1 MKRTFLFLFSTLALF
16 SCSNQI
22 AENQDIHFTR
32 EDFQSQKLLS
42 NPEKVVFE
50 DTYNDPVCYW
60 LIQDSLV
67 MVQNQPQSDYMI
79 EIFSLNT
86 QKRILALATRGNGP
100 GEFGSCQCIVPSSQS
115 PIFYIKDAQQSKI
128 YTVNIPQTLQT
139 GELAIEKQFQYS
151 EDIHPQTD
159 ICILNDTEYAGYHF
173 WHLDDS
179 TYNNGVPAIQKYEI
193 SNEPME
199 IKSQMSFMDKYS
211 YFVADVNGGNLFR
224 VADNQIWLAEFHK
237 DRISIYD
244 DSLHLIKTITG
255 PDNYPLR
262 YERHKSNIPMPFI
275 TFQNETS
282 FRSYSSWTLTKDA
295 VYLIYEHY
303 DGKEFDPEHLQPVE
317 VFRFDKEGNPQ
328 IAYQADRPLYS
339 LSIDSRGEY
348 LYTVSRPSYADAV
361 EFIRYKLK

>member
-128 YTVNIPQTLQT
+128 YTVNIPLTLQT
-139 GELAIEKQFQYS
+139 RKLAIEKQFQYS
-151 EDIHPQTD
+151 EDIRPQTD

-193 SNEPME
+193 SDEPME

-224 VADNQIWLAEFHK
+224 VADNRIWLAELHK

-244 DSLHLIKTITG
+244 DSLHLIKTKGTNQIS
-255 PDNYPLR
+255 PCLL
-262 YERHKSNIPMPFI
+262 S
-275 TFQNETS
+275 
-282 FRSYSSWTLTKDA
+282 RSKMKL
-295 VYLIYEHY
+295 
-303 DGKEFDPEHLQPVE
+303 
-317 VFRFDKEGNPQ
+317 
-328 IAYQADRPLYS
+328 
-339 LSIDSRGEY
+339 LSAAILLGR
-348 LYTVSRPSYADAV
+348 
-361 EFIRYKLK
+361 

>member
-1 MKRTFLFLFSTLALF
+1 
-16 SCSNQI
+16 
-22 AENQDIHFTR
+22 
-32 EDFQSQKLLS
+32 
-42 NPEKVVFE
+42 
-50 DTYNDPVCYW
+50 
-60 LIQDSLV
+60 

-100 GEFGSCQCIVPSSQS
+100 GEFRSCKCIVPSSQS
-115 PIFYIKDAQQSKI
+115 PVFYIKDAQQSKM

-159 ICILNDTEYAGYHF
+159 ICILNDTEYVGYHF

-193 SNEPME
+193 SDEPME
-199 IKSQMSFMDKYS
+199 LKSQMSFMDKYS

-224 VADNQIWLAEFHK
+224 VADNRIWLAELHK

-255 PDNYPLR
+255 PDNYPLK